1 LGDNFGKALN
11 RGAKMN
17 VSMSEF
23 KANLAKYISIAQ
35 SGERV
40 DLTSH
45 KKVVAYVVGV
55 PAIENQGIQQ
65 MIASGA
71 ASWQGGAK
79 PKGVK
84 LVLTAGGKSLST
96 IVHEDRG

>member
-1 LGDNFGKALN
+1 MHVP
-11 RGAKMN
+11 MN
-17 VSMSEF
+17 EF
-23 KANLAKYISIAQ
+23 KSNLAKYIGIAQ

-55 PAIENQGIQQ
+55 PAIQNQGIQQ

-79 PKGVK
+79 PKGAK
-84 LVLTAGGKSLST
+84 LALLAGGKSLAA
-96 IVHEDRG
+96 IVQEDRG